1 MNTKST
7 KVLSIILGLFLI
19 VYAANQFIHVFP
31 TSYGNMPEFTE
42 SYLDGI
48 APFLP
53 ALYIFEII
61 MGLLLVFNIW
71 NPLLLIIL
79 APLTI
84 NFLIF
89 NVTNL
94 IVDIADSSSA
104 STKIGTVWPAALVA
118 ILNIILI
125 IQYRNKYRPLL
136 HTD

>member
-19 VYAANQFIHVFP
+19 VYAVNQFVHVFP
-31 TSYGNMPEFTE
+31 TSYGNMPEFTQ
-42 SYLDGI
+42 SYLDAI

-53 ALYIFEII
+53 ALYIFEVII
-61 MGLLLVFNIW
+61 GLLLVFNVW

-79 APLTI
+79 APLTV

-94 IVDIADSSSA
+94 VVDIAVGSA
-104 STKIGTVWPAALVA
+104 SAKIGIIWPAALVA

-125 IQYRNKYRPLL
+125 LQYRNKYKPLL
-136 HTD
+136 QSD